1 MDETRKH
8 YQALFEQI
16 LTTLEISASTATK
29 LRKLLPIIEER
40 FGNGATY
47 RLIVEDLNAAGMS
60 ISYGVFTVTLSRI
73 RAGRRSAQKSKAARS
88 PAVKQVE
95 SVSLVDSPTAL
106 RSIRDMTIDLDAL
119 REEGL
124 AARRK
129 SRTKR

>member
-16 LTTLEISASTATK
+16 LATLEVSASTATK

-47 RLIVEDLNAAGMS
+47 RLIVEDLNAAGMD

-73 RAGRRSAQKSKAARS
+73 RAGRRPAQKSKAPHS
-88 PAVKQVE
+88 VAVKQVE
-95 SVSLVDSPTAL
+95 SASLVDSPTAL